1 MENELIENE
10 FFFRI
15 YKENRNILSFS
26 RQEILDYGFDL
37 LNKNWG
43 ETIIV
48 LVDQKSTEE
57 VISGIIKLIE
67 GKIKLLF
74 ITSNKTKTIN
84 KLIEKNYIKIKVED
98 KNISYLSFSNKNDE
112 TNYKD
117 LNGIIFETSGTTGD
131 PKYVL
136 QSRKSL
142 LNTAKDIIF
151 SCKIKKNISEIIYS
165 PRSSAF
171 FVVRVVALWLV
182 NGKLHLSEKTNY
194 INILSILSMDAINSF
209 SADTPVWDLLLENN
223 RTFLEKISSKLIW
236 AKLSSANPSKHN
248 KNLLKMILGKTIIVL
263 GYGLSE
269 YMRATFQIINMPGE
283 VNNNDFDSVGI
294 ASRNTEIKLLNNSF
308 EKNNKE
314 GEILIKGSHIANTYL
329 FADKLWNSKIYNE
342 YFCTGDIG
350 LFNDKG
356 ELFIVGRKDNI
367 SQIGGFIEING

>member
-10 FFFRI
+10 FFLRI

-151 SCKIKKNISEIIYS
+151 SCKIKKI
-165 PRSSAF
+165 
-171 FVVRVVALWLV
+171 LV
-182 NGKLHLSEKTNY
+182 K
-194 INILSILSMDAINSF
+194 
-209 SADTPVWDLLLENN
+209 
-223 RTFLEKISSKLIW
+223 
-236 AKLSSANPSKHN
+236 
-248 KNLLKMILGKTIIVL
+248 
-263 GYGLSE
+263 
-269 YMRATFQIINMPGE
+269 
-283 VNNNDFDSVGI
+283 
-294 ASRNTEIKLLNNSF
+294 
-308 EKNNKE
+308 
-314 GEILIKGSHIANTYL
+314 
-329 FADKLWNSKIYNE
+329 
-342 YFCTGDIG
+342 
-350 LFNDKG
+350 
-356 ELFIVGRKDNI
+356 
-367 SQIGGFIEING
+367 